1 MNPTIWLLDEPTAS
15 MDNSQEQQCL
25 QVLAQELQ
33 RGGKTLIVSTHKMS
47 LLQLVDRIIIIAD
60 NQIVMDG
67 PKQAV
72 LAQLQQNEE
81 MARKQSLE
89 KQEQKH

>member
-1 MNPTIWLLDEPTAS
+1 
-15 MDNSQEQQCL
+15 
-25 QVLAQELQ
+25 
-33 RGGKTLIVSTHKMS
+33 MS

-89 KQEQKH
+89 KQEHQLAANNQPSNNFN